1 MAREAPD
8 SAVFRWRR
16 IIVVTVLAVCLA
28 FLAVVVSLYFRQHT
42 MLYHPRPYDA
52 SYESALPHD
61 VVELHFTTIAG
72 EQVAFYL
79 PAEPADRLP
88 KRIWVA
94 FCGNGSLALDW
105 TWLLAQD
112 RQSGHAFLL
121 IDYPGYG
128 KSEGYAT
135 IATTRATADNVLDA
149 LAAHLGV
156 NEREIES
163 RLDVIG
169 HSLGTAVALDFA
181 TRHLVGHVIL
191 ISVFTTL
198 REEAATMVGRPLSHL
213 LVENYD
219 NRAALRKLA
228 RRSPSP
234 RIDIF
239 HGIDDDTIPIHMGRE
254 LAEDFPALVKF
265 HPIAGGDH
273 VSVIGKAAR
282 EIVAAMND

>member
-1 MAREAPD
+1 M
-8 SAVFRWRR
+8 FRWRR
-16 IIVVTVLAVCLA
+16 IIIVAVLAVCVA
-28 FLAVVVSLYFRQHT
+28 FLALVVSLYFRQHS
-42 MLYHPRPYDA
+42 MLYHPRPYDT
-52 SYESALPHD
+52 SYENALPHD
-61 VVELHFTTIAG
+61 VVELDFTTIAG
-72 EQVAFYL
+72 KQVAFYL
-79 PAEPADRLP
+79 PAESADRLP

-105 TWLLAQD
+105 MWLLAQD

-121 IDYPGYG
+121 IDYLGYG

-135 IATTRATADNVLDA
+135 IATTRATADNALHA

-156 NEREIES
+156 NENEIES

-181 TRHLVGHVIL
+181 TRHPVGHIIL

-198 REEAATMVGRPLSHL
+198 REEAATIIGGPLSHL

-228 RRSPSP
+228 RRSQPP

-239 HGIDDDTIPIHMGRE
+239 HGAEDDTIPIRMGRE
-254 LAEDFPALVKF
+254 LAEDFPALAKF
-265 HPIAGGDH
+265 HPVASADH
-273 VSVIGKAAR
+273 VSVIGKAAN
-282 EIVAAMND
+282 EILAAMNQ